1 MDEVKDLSMVD
12 NTIAMEHRIIDENIK
27 SELLDKGI
35 RPIVLE
41 TDPKEMTTAIKTDGG
56 KFSINKTLFAH
67 KFQELFTIYAHNSL
81 GGQWFYDEKTG
92 LWNDLD
98 METKSFGS
106 GIYQQLVKPMYYN
119 LLLSV
124 DSDGQLAKKLEEG
137 AQEIANASLAYG
149 IGTGLGQYK
158 NDGLVLFNDGRVYDF
173 DLEGIRKAKK
183 EDYMTKRFEYPI
195 VENEDGGAIKEWLDF
210 VLQDSAKAFYEY
222 IGSSFIQRPIYNV
235 FAFAVN
241 GLVSE
246 DMKSNGGNGKSEV
259 LNFLSDT
266 LFGKDNS
273 ETLSLDDL
281 LQGEDKKIINLHQ
294 KFLNIDSE
302 TSEHFINDTAKLK
315 KLTGGESRSIDRK
328 YKTSIQLKNS
338 AKLLFATNNVPTFR
352 DDSSAFQRRLMI
364 IPFNRDFKGKDAEE
378 GRKWYTKELQELRKS
393 PEELGK
399 FAYYCIKQFQE
410 LFKEKGYSANNP
422 FSMSKTAL
430 RLRDETIEN
439 NNPAKSFISNCVM
452 LEFTN
457 NDDDMITQGILYDMY
472 TAFTKNDSVKPVSKA
487 NFKKY
492 LADYIANNDKP
503 VANTSDRKFNVKVAR
518 AYKGIRLVQG
528 ECDSNADQAA
538 KNVLIDKYK
547 SSDYVNIFDVLPIG
561 GEN

>member
-1 MDEVKDLSMVD
+1 MNELKDLSVVD
-12 NTIAMEHRIIDENIK
+12 NTIAMEHRLVDQEVNN
-27 SELLDKGI
+27 ELLAKGI
-35 RPIVLE
+35 RPVVLA
-41 TDPKEMTTAIKTDGG
+41 TDPSEMTKAVGNNQG
-56 KFSINKTLFAH
+56 KFTINKTLFAH
-67 KFQELFTIYAHNSL
+67 KFQQYFTIYAHNSL
-81 GGQWFYDEKTG
+81 GGQWFYDEETG

-98 METKSFGS
+98 METKTYGS
-106 GIYQQLVKPMYYN
+106 GIYHQLVKPMYYN
-119 LLLSV
+119 MLLSM
-124 DSDGQLAKKLEEG
+124 DSDGQLAKRLEEG
-137 AQEIANASLAYG
+137 SQEIANASLAYG
-149 IGTGLGQYK
+149 IDTGLGQYK

-195 VENEDGGAIKEWLDF
+195 VENEDGGAIKAWLDF

-222 IGSSFIQRPIYNV
+222 VGSSFIQRPIYNV

-246 DMKSNGGNGKSEV
+246 DIKSNGGNGKSEV

-266 LFGKDNS
+266 LFGKENS

-410 LFKEKGYSANNP
+410 LFKEKNYSANNP
-422 FSMSKTAL
+422 FSMSETAI
-430 RLRDETIEN
+430 RLRDETIES

-452 LEFTN
+452 VELTD
-457 NDDDMITQGILYDMY
+457 NDDDLVSQGIMYDMY

-492 LADYIANNDKP
+492 LGEYIANNDKP
-503 VANTSDRKFNVKVAR
+503 MANTDERKFNVKLAR

-528 ECDSNADQAA
+528 ECDSNADVAA
-538 KNVLIDKYK
+538 KNVLIEKYK
-547 SSDYVNIFDVLPIG
+547 SSDYVNIFDILPLG
-561 GEN
+561 GTK